1 MNSTSFNGEKKMT
14 KKEFV
19 DALQVRLSENGITM
33 NKKDT
38 EKAAETVFNAIRET
52 TAADG
57 EFSWPGFGKFKLRT
71 RGARKARNPRT
82 GETVDVPEKQ
92 VVVFGAAP
100 DFLTLA

>member
-1 MNSTSFNGEKKMT
+1 MT

-19 DALQVRLSENGITM
+19 AALQARLSENGITLS
-33 NKKDT
+33 KKDT
-38 EKAAETVFNAIRET
+38 EKIAEIAFDVVRET

-71 RGARKARNPRT
+71 RAARKARNPRT
-82 GETVDVPEKQ
+82 DEIVDVPEKQ

-100 DFLTLA
+100 DFLTLV

>member
-1 MNSTSFNGEKKMT
+1 MT

-19 DALQVRLSENGITM
+19 DVLQTRLSENGVKLS
-33 NKKDT
+33 KKDT
-38 EKAAETVFNAIRET
+38 EKAAGIVLGIVRESTVT
-52 TAADG
+52 DG
-57 EFSWPGFGKFKLRT
+57 EFSWPNFGKFKLRT

-100 DFLTLA
+100 DFLTLV

>member
-1 MNSTSFNGEKKMT
+1 MT

-19 DALQVRLSENGITM
+19 GALHARLSENGFTL

-38 EKAAETVFNAIRET
+38 EKTAGIVFDIVRESTVT
-52 TAADG
+52 DG
-57 EFSWPGFGKFKLRT
+57 EFSWPSFGKIKLRT
-71 RGARKARNPRT
+71 RKARKARNPRT

-100 DFLTLA
+100 DFLTLP

>member
-1 MNSTSFNGEKKMT
+1 MT

-19 DALQVRLSENGITM
+19 AALQARLFENDLTSS
-33 NKKDT
+33 KKDT
-38 EKAAETVFNAIRET
+38 EKIAEIVFNAIRET
-52 TAADG
+52 TASDG

-71 RGARKARNPRT
+71 RVARKARNPRT

-100 DFLTLA
+100 DFLTLV